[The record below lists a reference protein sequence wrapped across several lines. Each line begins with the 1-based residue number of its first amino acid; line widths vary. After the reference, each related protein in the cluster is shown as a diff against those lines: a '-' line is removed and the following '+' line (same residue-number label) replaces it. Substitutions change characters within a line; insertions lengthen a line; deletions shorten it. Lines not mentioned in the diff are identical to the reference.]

1 MDRLDAS
8 ADENDWATRVGAAY
22 QLHIASLRGVL
33 SHRLRAPQQVVE
45 DALQD
50 VFCCVLRLRNS
61 PGRSRDGALC
71 FAYLF
76 AAGLRRT
83 RRLMQQGASRQ
94 RRLEDGVR
102 REAIVGRHD
111 DSGGPPCSWELQ
123 PVSTQDVEGAMRGL
137 TARQRDVLR
146 VSFSTVGCVRDE
158 ARMLGVSAGAHAVE
172 KHRAITAL
180 RQALHVGSPR
190 QRVRQSEAS
199 RRTLHPRSAGS

>member
-8 ADENDWATRVGAAY
+8 ADENDWATRVGATY

-33 SHRLRAPQQVVE
+33 CHRLRAPQQVVE

-50 VFCCVLRLRNS
+50 VFCCVLRLRKR
-61 PGRSRDGALC
+61 PERSRDDVLC

-83 RRLMQQGASRQ
+83 RHLLQQRATRQ
-94 RRLEDGVR
+94 RRLEDGVW
-102 REAIVGRHD
+102 REAIVERQD
-111 DSGGPPCSWELQ
+111 DSCNPALSRGVH
-123 PVSTQDVEGAMRGL
+123 PVSTQDVETAMRGL
-137 TARQRDVLR
+137 TKRQRDVLR
-146 VSFSTVGCVRDE
+146 LSFSTVGCVRDE

-190 QRVRQSEAS
+190 QRDRQS
-199 RRTLHPRSAGS
+199 